1 MKWVVGIAILLI
13 ICYLSLKRRGS
24 LDFWK
29 IVAKYPDYAY
39 DFFQMGDC
47 WLIFNEKPATGY
59 KSEFPDGE
67 WDGPF
72 LLRVPKLGGRMVT
85 VFGRVPD
92 YQLAQEQFLR
102 ELGNRQN
109 QSEG

>member
-1 MKWVVGIAILLI
+1 MKWVVGIAILLLV
-13 ICYLSLKRRGS
+13 YFLFLKKGGR

-29 IVAKYPDYAY
+29 VVAKYPDYAY

-47 WLIFNEKPATGY
+47 WLIFKEKPATGY
-59 KSEFPDGE
+59 KSAFPAGD

-72 LLRVPKLGGRMVT
+72 FLRVPKLGGRMIT
-85 VFGRVPD
+85 VFGSVPD
-92 YQLAQEQFLR
+92 YEKAQEQFLR